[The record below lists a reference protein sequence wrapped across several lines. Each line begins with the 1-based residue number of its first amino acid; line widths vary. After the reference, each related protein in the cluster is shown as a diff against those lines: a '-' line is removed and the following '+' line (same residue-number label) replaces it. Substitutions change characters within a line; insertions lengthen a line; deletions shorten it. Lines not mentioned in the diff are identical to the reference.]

1 MRKPG
6 WNLLAIL
13 VLLSLLLA
21 GCEASY
27 TETNSR
33 TSSSQNLKGGSVEA
47 RISKANGTSDKGIE
61 VEGGS
66 GLTLEADVTLS
77 VEKGSF
83 RIELLG
89 AGQDDRVTLV
99 LEARDGETVSG
110 NGQMIV
116 DSFDTATYR
125 VTAVE
130 AENVEFTTVYTFRQ

>member
-1 MRKPG
+1 MRRPS
-6 WNLLAIL
+6 WILSIL
-13 VLLSLLLA
+13 VFLSLLLA
-21 GCEASY
+21 GCEAGY

-33 TSSSQNLKGGSVEA
+33 TSSSQNLRGGSVEA
-47 RISKANGTSDKGIE
+47 RIAKANGASNKGIE

-77 VEKGSF
+77 VEKGSY

-99 LEARDGETVSG
+99 LEAHDGETVSG
-110 NGQMIV
+110 HGQMVV

-125 VTAVE
+125 VTAVA
-130 AENVEFTTVYTFRQ
+130 AENVEYTIVYTFRQ

>member
-1 MRKPG
+1 MRKTSPF
-6 WNLLAIL
+6 L
-13 VLLSLLLA
+13 VLALVMGLLLTA
-21 GCEASY
+21 CEASY

-33 TSSSQNLKGGSVEA
+33 TSSSQNLQGGRQEVKIA
-47 RISKANGTSDKGIE
+47 KANGASNKGIE

-66 GLTLEADVTLS
+66 GLTLEADVILS
-77 VEKGSF
+77 VEKGSY

-89 AGQDDRVTLV
+89 AGEDDRVTLV

-110 NGQMIV
+110 HGQIVV

-130 AENVEFTTVYTFRQ
+130 AENVAYTIVYTFRQ

>member
-1 MRKPG
+1 MRKTSPF
-6 WNLLAIL
+6 L
-13 VLLSLLLA
+13 VLALVMGLLLTA
-21 GCEASY
+21 CEASY

-33 TSSSQNLKGGSVEA
+33 TSSSQNLQGGRQEVKIA
-47 RISKANGTSDKGIE
+47 KANGASNKGIE

-66 GLTLEADVTLS
+66 GLTLEADVILS
-77 VEKGSF
+77 VEKGSY

-89 AGQDDRVTLV
+89 AGEDDRVTLV

-110 NGQMIV
+110 HGQMVV

-130 AENVEFTTVYTFRQ
+130 AENVEYTIVYTFRQ

>member
-6 WNLLAIL
+6 WIFLAIL
-13 VLLSLLLA
+13 VLLSRLLT

-27 TETNSR
+27 TEANSR
-33 TSSSQNLKGGSVEA
+33 TSSSQNLKGGELEVKIA
-47 RISKANGTSDKGIE
+47 KANGTSNKGIE

-77 VEKGSF
+77 VEKGSY

-89 AGQDDRVTLV
+89 AGEDDRVTLV
-99 LEARDGETVSG
+99 LEAHDGEAVSG
-110 NGQMIV
+110 HGQMVV

-130 AENVEFTTVYTFRQ
+130 AENVEYTIVYTFRQ